1 MLNRQ
6 FIAQILCFILVFAN
20 GIHAQE
26 KKKNTTQASK
36 EFVVQTES
44 FSDKKILRYQVPGF
58 DKLTLQQKELVYYLS
73 MAGLAGRDIDW
84 AQKHRFN
91 IPIRKALEKIIANDK
106 GNHKT
111 SDWKA
116 FELYTKQ
123 VWFSNGIHH
132 HYSGDKF
139 IPGFSKTWFEGLMK
153 KNKVNLSNE
162 ILTVMFDPK
171 VDAKRVD
178 QRDGIDM
185 IAASSV
191 NFHAPEIT
199 QQDLDQFY
207 KPMLD
212 KHDSMPLEWGLN
224 SRLEKNAKGQ
234 VVEHVIKSGGLY
246 GAAVDKM
253 IYWLKKASHVAEN
266 EPQKKAL
273 LLLIDYYKT
282 GNLATWR
289 DYNIAW
295 VQATKGD
302 IDYNAGFVE
311 VYHDPSSMRGSFQS
325 IVYINDFVLSAKMK
339 KLSEDGQWFEDHAPM
354 DPKHK
359 KSKVLGISY
368 NMVNVVSESGDASP
382 VTPIGENLPNSNW
395 LGELYGSKSVSFSNI
410 ENANNQS
417 TGSGLLDEYANDQE
431 EKDRSIKYGELA
443 GKMHTALHEVLGH
456 ASGQLEEGVADPHIS
471 LKNYASP
478 LEEARADLFALY
490 YIMDPK
496 LVEMGLIPNVEVG
509 KTQYDQY
516 IKNGMILQ
524 LRRIIPGNN
533 IEQAHMRNRLMI
545 SNWVFQKGQAEH
557 IIEKVVRDGKT
568 YFDIKDYNKLRGL
581 FGELLKEVQRIKS
594 QGDYAAGRKLI
605 EDYGVK
611 VDIDLHREILK
622 RAEHLNIA
630 PYAGFINPRLV
641 PVKDKQGMIKDI
653 KIEYPADFK
662 AQMLEYG
669 SKYSL
674 LN

>member
-6 FIAQILCFILVFAN
+6 FIAQFLCFILVFSN

-26 KKKNTTQASK
+26 TKKNTTQGAK

-91 IPIRKALEKIIANDK
+91 IPIRKVLEKIIANDK

-139 IPGFSKTWFEGLMK
+139 IPGFNKTWFEGIMK

-185 IAASSV
+185 IAASAV

-207 KPMLD
+207 KPLLD

-253 IYWLKKASHVAEN
+253 IYWLKKASFVAEN
-266 EPQKKAL
+266 EGQKKAL
-273 LLLIDYYKT
+273 LLLIDYYQT
-282 GNLATWR
+282 GDLAKWR

-311 VYHDPSSMRGSFQS
+311 VYHDPSGMRGSFQS

-339 KLSEDGQWFEDHAPM
+339 KLSEEGQWFEDHSPLN
-354 DPKHK
+354 PNHK
-359 KSKVLGISY
+359 KPHVLGITY

-395 LGELYGSKSVSFSNI
+395 LRELYGSKSVSFSNI

-431 EKDRSIKYGELA
+431 EKDRFIKYGELA

-456 ASGQLEEGVADPHIS
+456 ASGQLEDGVAEPHVS

-496 LVEMGLIPNVEVG
+496 LVEMGLIPNDEVG
-509 KTQYDQY
+509 KAEYDQY

-545 SNWVFQKGQAEH
+545 SNWVFQNGQAEH
-557 IIEKVVRDGKT
+557 IIERVVRDGKT

-594 QGDYAAGRKLI
+594 QGDYSAGRKLI

-641 PVKDKQGMIKDI
+641 PIKNKQGMIKDI

>member
-1 MLNRQ
+1 
-6 FIAQILCFILVFAN
+6 
-20 GIHAQE
+20 
-26 KKKNTTQASK
+26 
-36 EFVVQTES
+36 
-44 FSDKKILRYQVPGF
+44 
-58 DKLTLQQKELVYYLS
+58 
-73 MAGLAGRDIDW
+73 
-84 AQKHRFN
+84 
-91 IPIRKALEKIIANDK
+91 
-106 GNHKT
+106 
-111 SDWKA
+111 
-116 FELYTKQ
+116 
-123 VWFSNGIHH
+123 
-132 HYSGDKF
+132 
-139 IPGFSKTWFEGLMK
+139 
-153 KNKVNLSNE
+153 
-162 ILTVMFDPK
+162 
-171 VDAKRVD
+171 
-178 QRDGIDM
+178 
-185 IAASSV
+185 V

-246 GAAVDKM
+246 GDAVDKM

-311 VYHDPSSMRGSFQS
+311 VYHDPSGMRGSFQS

-339 KLSEDGQWFEDHAPM
+339 KLSEEGQWFEDHAPLNSI
-354 DPKHK
+354 HK
-359 KSKVLGISY
+359 KSKVLGITY

-395 LGELYGSKSVSFSNI
+395 LREIYGSKSVSFSNI

-417 TGSGLLDEYANDQE
+417 TGSGLLDEYAHDQE
-431 EKDRSIKYGELA
+431 EKDRFIKYGELA

-456 ASGQLEEGVADPHIS
+456 ASGQLEDGVAEPHIS

-490 YIMDPK
+490 FIMDPK
-496 LVEMGLIPNVEVG
+496 LVEMGLIPNDEVG

-545 SNWVFQKGQAEH
+545 SNWVFQKGQTEH

-641 PVKDKQGMIKDI
+641 LVKDKQGMIKDI